1 VPLASPAAPEDG
13 VKDDERDG
21 GAEEDAEAAVRA
33 VLESGR
39 AVELRPQP
47 PAKRRLQHALA
58 ERNGLSSISRGREP
72 NRRVVLLPGDER

>member
-1 VPLASPAAPEDG
+1 MSVPIVLPITDFT
-13 VKDDERDG
+13 R
-21 GAEEDAEAAVRA
+21 RA

-72 NRRVVLLPGDER
+72 NRRVVLLPGEER